1 MTPRIEPK
9 NVVVGGDGRRRDGGP
24 PCRRAIGREADHD
37 LHPAAV
43 VACRALVGRN
53 DVAVDVAGAAGTGD
67 RNVHVLRRR
76 QPDRVAEPGSAGSG
90 LSRHSAAERSASG
103 KGQGPATP
111 QGGGEPRRRCA
122 RRRRSAGHPRWGH
135 HRQANGAAAKTLRC
149 HHTGDTG
156 ASRIPA
162 AARPRGRPRAAGSAP
177 EHKLVE
183 SRARV
188 ALCDR
193 ASGSAP
199 TIDRS
204 RAEPDTPRIQRTGV
218 SGCQRQRPGT
228 APDRTRPVALTTG
241 GTGTPQRGEAHSFGE
256 TSAFSSAWRSSA
268 AFRLAKI
275 GSLVMS
281 CSRRRWACSFSPLSE
296 RIWAM

>member
-9 NVVVGGDGRRRDGGP
+9 NLVVGGDGRRRDGGP

-76 QPDRVAEPGSAGSG
+76 QPDRVAEPGGAGSG

-149 HHTGDTG
+149 HHTGNTG

-218 SGCQRQRPGT
+218 SGCQR
-228 APDRTRPVALTTG
+228 
-241 GTGTPQRGEAHSFGE
+241 
-256 TSAFSSAWRSSA
+256 
-268 AFRLAKI
+268 
-275 GSLVMS
+275 
-281 CSRRRWACSFSPLSE
+281 
-296 RIWAM
+296 